1 MQSSCRFWRF
11 LPAACSE
18 KQGTVPRPHDITRFP
33 NISSAYSWIVL
44 DVARCLV
51 HKQTT
56 FCLYWAPRICPFLAL
71 CVSQFVP
78 VFVGG
83 GRGRGKLLVYMLA
96 LCACRTLR
104 SDWRALASIRSWNSS
119 HNFWYFIATQKIY
132 ICLCSHV
139 SSLYPIAQ
147 FPLSVTLGRAWV
159 QGQLFSSLSFGLR
172 SIEDDSLAS
181 RVLAVSSGSTDPF

>member
-11 LPAACSE
+11 PPAACSE
-18 KQGTVPRPHDITRFP
+18 KQGTVPHPHDITRFP

-71 CVSQFVP
+71 CVSQFVH

-104 SDWRALASIRSWNSS
+104 SRLKGACEYKELE
-119 HNFWYFIATQKIY
+119 QQ
-132 ICLCSHV
+132 
-139 SSLYPIAQ
+139 PQ
-147 FPLSVTLGRAWV
+147 FLIFYSYTKYLLLS
-159 QGQLFSSLSFGLR
+159 LFSRLIPISHCTISSFNH
-172 SIEDDSLAS
+172 
-181 RVLAVSSGSTDPF
+181 SG